1 MSQFEI
7 RHVPH
12 QDTAVIHLRC
22 RPDDISTSMG
32 EAFGRVFAAVGQAGA
47 SPTGPVFTRYFEFGP
62 ESVDFESGVAVAA
75 PFPGVGDVQPGE
87 LGGGE
92 AAVGLHIGPY
102 DSLHL
107 TYSQMQTWIVSQ
119 GRRPASVMWEVYLTD
134 PEEEPDPARW
144 RTEVYWPVW

>member
-7 RHVPH
+7 RQVPH
-12 QDTAVIHLRC
+12 QDTAVIHMRC
-22 RPDDISTSMG
+22 RPEDISATMG
-32 EAFGRVFAAVGQAGA
+32 EAFGRIFAAVGQAGA
-47 SPTGPVFTRYFEFGP
+47 TPAGPVFTRYFEFGP
-62 ESVDFESGVAVAA
+62 ESVDFECGVAVAA
-75 PFPGVGDVQPGE
+75 PFPGLGDVQPGE

-102 DSLHL
+102 DSLHV
-107 TYSQMQTWIVSQ
+107 TYSQMQAWIVAQ
-119 GRRPASVMWEVYLTD
+119 GRRPASTMWEVYLTD